1 MSVKESLAPL
11 KERWDQLADQER
23 QMLTLIAALLVFA
36 IVWLQ
41 LLAPARATLRT
52 ADVQAKALGTQM
64 QQMQKLQSEA
74 LTLQKQPALNFDAA
88 LKALTAATQ
97 QTLGAHAQMTN
108 TTEHA
113 SITLREVPA
122 DVLAQWI
129 VQARIN
135 ARSVPV
141 EAQLSRSTTEGQA
154 TWNGVVLMSLPGRQS
169 P

>member
-1 MSVKESLAPL
+1 MSLQESLAPL
-11 KERWDQLADQER
+11 KVRWNQLADQER
-23 QMLTLIAALLVFA
+23 SMFTLIAALLVFA

-52 ADVQAKALGTQM
+52 ADTQAKVLGAQM
-64 QQMQKLQSEA
+64 QQMQKMQSDA
-74 LTLQKQPALNFDAA
+74 LALQKQPALNFDTA
-88 LKALTAATQ
+88 LKALGAATQ

-122 DVLAQWI
+122 DVLAQWFA
-129 VQARIN
+129 QARIN
-135 ARSVPV
+135 ARSVPI
-141 EAQLSRSTTEGQA
+141 EAQLSRSSAEGQPV
-154 TWNGVVLMSLPGRQS
+154 WNGVVLMSLPGRQS